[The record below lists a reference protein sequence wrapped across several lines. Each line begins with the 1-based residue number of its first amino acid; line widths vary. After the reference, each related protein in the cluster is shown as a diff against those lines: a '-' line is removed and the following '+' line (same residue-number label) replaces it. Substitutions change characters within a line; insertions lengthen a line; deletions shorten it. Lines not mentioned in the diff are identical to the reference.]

1 MTLATRVKCLDGYW
15 ASRRDA
21 WKVNDTV
28 KQKCCGTL
36 DKYHL
41 TRVAR
46 RLWHCLARRCPLMRA
61 MNMPGVVPQAAR
73 MARNLGEFIQDA
85 AVPGVLRFPAQI
97 SQTLELLFQ
106 RPQFPNTFGDM
117 PDVLVQQRID
127 LATVLGRRILEVQ
140 KNPDLVERH
149 VQTAAM
155 PDERQARGMGITID
169 TVVAPGPG
177 GFGQQAF
184 AFVVANGFD
193 LRLGQVRQFTDLHDG
208 TPLFSATTLQ
218 SVGA

>member
-1 MTLATRVKCLDGYW
+1 MQPLNQRP
-15 ASRRDA
+15 RRDA

-46 RLWHCLARRCPLMRA
+46 RHWHCLARRCPLMRA

-85 AVPGVLRFPAQI
+85 AVSGVLRFPAQL

-106 RPQFPNTFGDM
+106 RPQFPNTLPSGCPAF
-117 PDVLVQQRID
+117 PPI
-127 LATVLGRRILEVQ
+127 A
-140 KNPDLVERH
+140 KAWRH
-149 VQTAAM
+149 C
-155 PDERQARGMGITID
+155 
-169 TVVAPGPG
+169 
-177 GFGQQAF
+177 
-184 AFVVANGFD
+184 
-193 LRLGQVRQFTDLHDG
+193 
-208 TPLFSATTLQ
+208 
-218 SVGA
+218 GAGS

>member
-1 MTLATRVKCLDGYW
+1 
-15 ASRRDA
+15 
-21 WKVNDTV
+21 
-28 KQKCCGTL
+28 
-36 DKYHL
+36 
-41 TRVAR
+41 
-46 RLWHCLARRCPLMRA
+46 

-73 MARNLGEFIQDA
+73 MARNLGEFIQHA
-85 AVPGVLRFPAQI
+85 AVSGVLRFPAQL

-149 VQTAAM
+149 VQAAAM

-177 GFGQQAF
+177 CFGQQAF
-184 AFVVANGFD
+184 ALVVAYGFD
-193 LRLGQVRQFTDLHDG
+193 VH
-208 TPLFSATTLQ
+208 
-218 SVGA
+218 VGSLA

>member
-1 MTLATRVKCLDGYW
+1 
-15 ASRRDA
+15 
-21 WKVNDTV
+21 
-28 KQKCCGTL
+28 
-36 DKYHL
+36 
-41 TRVAR
+41 
-46 RLWHCLARRCPLMRA
+46 MRA

-85 AVPGVLRFPAQI
+85 AVSGVLRFPAQL

-155 PDERQARGMGITID
+155 PDERQARGMGITLSLI
-169 TVVAPGPG
+169 
-177 GFGQQAF
+177 
-184 AFVVANGFD
+184 
-193 LRLGQVRQFTDLHDG
+193 HI
-208 TPLFSATTLQ
+208 
-218 SVGA
+218 